1 MTQLPGDQHI
11 TYQLQYRKCGK
22 QIGSVNLTLLCYNT
36 RIDTHELLNHKV
48 GSSMKCPFCGGT
60 ESRVKDSR
68 DIGDAVHRRRE
79 CEQCKGR
86 FSTYERVEKSVLMVI
101 KRDQRRE
108 AFDRQKLFV
117 GISKACEKRPLS
129 VDEIENAVEEI
140 EQELYSQ
147 GKQEVQSSVI
157 GELVMERLRQM
168 DKIAYIR
175 FASVYRSFNDVE
187 TMLEEL
193 QDLLYRKKAEPTIHM
208 QEPSFETDSEA

>member
-1 MTQLPGDQHI
+1 
-11 TYQLQYRKCGK
+11 
-22 QIGSVNLTLLCYNT
+22 
-36 RIDTHELLNHKV
+36 
-48 GSSMKCPFCGGT
+48 MKCPFCGYT

-68 DIGDAVHRRRE
+68 DVGDAIHRRRE

-86 FSTYERVEKSVLMVI
+86 FSTYERVEKSQLMIV

-108 AFDRQKLFV
+108 PFDRQKLFV

-129 VDEIENAVEEI
+129 VAQIENEVEEI
-140 EQELYSQ
+140 EQEVYRQ
-147 GKQEVQSSVI
+147 GKQELPSSAI
-157 GELVMERLRQM
+157 GELVMKRLRRM

-193 QDLLYRKKAEPTIHM
+193 QDLLQRKQADLDT
-208 QEPSFETDSEA
+208 QEKMS

>member
-1 MTQLPGDQHI
+1 LTHI
-11 TYQLQYRKCGK
+11 DSFIT
-22 QIGSVNLTLLCYNT
+22 T
-36 RIDTHELLNHKV
+36 RE
-48 GSSMKCPFCGGT
+48 SSMKCPFCGGT

-68 DIGDAVHRRRE
+68 DVGDAIHRRRE
-79 CEQCKGR
+79 CMNEQCRGR
-86 FSTYERVEKSVLMVI
+86 FSTYERVEKSVLKVI

-140 EQELYSQ
+140 EQELYRQ

-157 GELVMERLRQM
+157 GELVMERLRQ
-168 DKIAYIR
+168 IAYIR

-193 QDLLYRKKAEPTIHM
+193 QDLLYRKKAA
-208 QEPSFETDSEA
+208 PSGHFQGSSHETDNEA

>member
-1 MTQLPGDQHI
+1 M
-11 TYQLQYRKCGK
+11 
-22 QIGSVNLTLLCYNT
+22 
-36 RIDTHELLNHKV
+36 
-48 GSSMKCPFCGGT
+48 
-60 ESRVKDSR
+60 
-68 DIGDAVHRRRE
+68 GDAIHRRRE

-117 GISKACEKRPLS
+117 GISKACEKRPLP

-157 GELVMERLRQM
+157 GELVMERLKQM

-193 QDLLYRKKAEPTIHM
+193 QDLLYRKKAEP
-208 QEPSFETDSEA
+208 